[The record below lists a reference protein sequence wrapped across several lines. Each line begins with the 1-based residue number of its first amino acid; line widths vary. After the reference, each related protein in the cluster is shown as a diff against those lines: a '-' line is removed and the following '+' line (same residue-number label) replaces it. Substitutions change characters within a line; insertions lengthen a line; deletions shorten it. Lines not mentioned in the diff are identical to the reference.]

1 MQNTL
6 RHFCSIGATL
16 LLGLLFGWGTLQA
29 QVSVSAPTMVAAPG
43 DLVKIP
49 VSVGNLTNLGVSS
62 VELILSCDTTIVRIT
77 GYDLTGTVIDGWLAS
92 ANFTVAPYGPGKI
105 KISAAS
111 ANDATGSGVLAYITG
126 TAQNKTG
133 VTALQII
140 SVTFNTGTPA
150 AVLTSGSL
158 RINRAPTMTAISA
171 KTVAEKDTLRF
182 TAVATDPDLPNDT
195 LTYSLVGGPTGAS
208 IVATSGAFTW
218 VPDYGQ
224 AGPYS
229 VKIKVTDL
237 GGAKDSTTVSVT
249 VTHTNRKPSFVNKMA
264 DTTISDG
271 SLYTFAFTATD
282 PDAGTNLTYK
292 LEPAISG
299 ATVSSTGLFSWT
311 PTLSQVGTVNV
322 VVSVSDG
329 FLADTAKSKIT
340 VIHVNRR
347 PSFVTKMRDTTINEA
362 TTLTFAYS
370 ATDPDAGTT
379 ILYGLVGAPSGA
391 SISSSGVLTF
401 TLPANPAGS
410 YVITVIASDGS
421 LADTAKATVSV
432 NHKPVFGSRT
442 PANPTTISRNVATT
456 FTVVATD
463 PDGNPLTF
471 TWKVNGVTEKTG
483 DNTFTRTFT
492 DAQGIPKSVVAIFAD
507 AGGLK
512 DSTVWSF
519 TITSV
524 QSGGFIPKEYALG
537 QNYPNPFNPSTTI
550 AYDLPKQSPVR
561 LEVYNVIGVLI
572 RTMLRGEVVGAG
584 QHQIVWDGRDD
595 RGKIVP
601 SGVYFYRISAG
612 DFSASRRMTLL
623 K

>member
-1 MQNTL
+1 MQNQL
-6 RHFCSIGATL
+6 RHFCSIGMAL
-16 LLGLLFGWGTLQA
+16 LLGLLVGWGTLQA

-43 DLVKIP
+43 DLVRIP

-92 ANFTVAPYGPGKI
+92 ANYTIAPFGPGKI

-111 ANDATGSGVLAYITG
+111 SLDATGSGILAYVTG

-158 RINRAPTMTAISA
+158 RVNRAPTMTAISA

-182 TAVATDPDLPNDT
+182 TAVATDPDLNDT
-195 LTYSLVGGPTGAS
+195 LSYSLVGGPTGAS
-208 IVATSGAFTW
+208 IVASTGAFTW

-229 VKIKVTDL
+229 IKIRVVDL
-237 GGAKDSTTVSVT
+237 GGAKDSTTVSIT
-249 VTHTNRKPSFVNKMA
+249 VTHTNRKPSFVNKMR

-271 SLYTFAFTATD
+271 SLYTFSYSASD

-292 LEPAISG
+292 LESGPSG
-299 ATVSSTGLFSWT
+299 ATVSSAGLFSWN
-311 PTLSQVGTVNV
+311 PAFSQLGAANV
-322 VVSVSDG
+322 VVSVGDG
-329 FLADTAKSKIT
+329 SLADTAKAKIT
-340 VIHVNRR
+340 VIHVNRP
-347 PSFVTKMRDTTINEA
+347 PSFVLKLRDTTINEG

-370 ATDPDAGTT
+370 ATDPDAGST
-379 ILYGLVGAPSGA
+379 IAYNLLNGPSGA
-391 SISSSGVLTF
+391 TVSSTGVLTF
-401 TLPANPAGS
+401 TTPSSPAGPF
-410 YVITVIASDGS
+410 VITVTASDGS

-442 PANPTTISRNVATT
+442 PATVTTISRNVATT

-471 TWKVNGVTEKTG
+471 TWKVNGVAEKTG

-492 DAQGIPKSVVAIFAD
+492 DGQGVPKSVVAIFAD
-507 AGGLK
+507 ARGLK
-512 DSTVWSF
+512 DSTVWNF
-519 TITSV
+519 TITSI
-524 QSGGFIPKEYALG
+524 QSDGFIPKDYALG

-550 AYDLPKQSPVR
+550 VFDLPKQSPVR

-584 QHQIVWDGRDD
+584 RHQIVWDGRDD
-595 RGKIVP
+595 RGRIVP
-601 SGVYFYRISAG
+601 SGVYIYRISAG
-612 DFSASRRMTLL
+612 DFSASLRMTLL